1 MDFPFYKKKRKR
13 KKMKKILKYS
23 IIYISTVSI
32 LFGLLILSSK
42 IPKSSI
48 QKNIEASVL
57 FFKENAGVEEKLK
70 RREYTTIHYYADSV
84 LLNIIYCIDS
94 QNPVESTMWSKLY
107 KNVNADIN
115 NDFIEVVEENKE
127 PNEQYL
133 RYWHGSMSI
142 IRPLLTVLNIE
153 QIYLV
158 NKIIIYGLAIVLL
171 VLIFQ
176 KSKKIAIIFLISMIM
191 VAFPI
196 VPYCLEYSWTFYIM
210 LITSIIAILIEKK
223 GNKHLYILF
232 FISGILTCF
241 FDFLTTEIITVLVPV
256 LLVLLIR
263 KEDNRLA
270 NFKEGFIFVFVSCIL
285 WGLSYVA
292 MWLTKWVLA
301 SIILNINAI
310 EYVKE
315 NAMLRINGLQGLSS
329 KKDMYIGALYNNFH
343 CLYPINIVKNK
354 KELLKYVLTFFTV
367 LALVIDWKSI
377 KKQWFAG
384 LLLLIALTPYL
395 RYLTLANHSYR
406 HAFFT
411 FREQIVSI
419 IAFIGAILEIL
430 NYKILFKEI
439 KWRKSWKK

>member
-1 MDFPFYKKKRKR
+1 
-13 KKMKKILKYS
+13 MKKILKYS

-142 IRPLLTVLNIE
+142 IRPLLIVLNIE
-153 QIYLV
+153 QIYLI
-158 NKIIIYGLAIVLL
+158 NKIIMYGLAIVLL
-171 VLIFQ
+171 ILIFQ
-176 KSKKIAIIFLISMIM
+176 KSKKVAIIFLISMIM

-419 IAFIGAILEIL
+419 IALIGAILEIL
-430 NYKILFKEI
+430 NYKILFKEV

>member
-1 MDFPFYKKKRKR
+1 
-13 KKMKKILKYS
+13 MKKILKYS

-142 IRPLLTVLNIE
+142 IRPLLIVLNIE
-153 QIYLV
+153 QIYLI
-158 NKIIIYGLAIVLL
+158 NKIIMYGLAIVLL
-171 VLIFQ
+171 ILIFQ
-176 KSKKIAIIFLISMIM
+176 KSKKVAIIFLISMIM

-263 KEDNRLA
+263 KEDNILA

-419 IAFIGAILEIL
+419 IALIGAILEIL
-430 NYKILFKEI
+430 NYKILFKEV

>member
-1 MDFPFYKKKRKR
+1 
-13 KKMKKILKYS
+13 MKKILKYS

-142 IRPLLTVLNIE
+142 IRPLLIVLNIE
-153 QIYLV
+153 QIYLI
-158 NKIIIYGLAIVLL
+158 NKIIMYGLAIVLL
-171 VLIFQ
+171 ILIFQ
-176 KSKKIAIIFLISMIM
+176 KSKKVAIIFLISMIM

-419 IAFIGAILEIL
+419 IALIGAILEIL